1 MKLKFDFWF
10 ELPNA
15 LTCLLDNK
23 CTDIDKNKSN
33 YYMAINKSFNSTLKA
48 INTEVKNIIENN
60 ESLSSDNII
69 DQNNRDKDSSNIR
82 EKNTQIANKLKEINE
97 RVIKLNEE
105 RTKLFISS
113 THFSINL
120 LKQLSSNLEEE
131 CNSFSYKSNEFKK
144 IDKIFNNCNNSS
156 NSNSSKG
163 SFEEQSAKLIKKL
176 KLSITILRYI
186 YNESVKNLE
195 ESIKNVGNEFIS
207 MNKKDDKSD
216 KIENSDINNNN
227 QIKKNNCEKD
237 SKNQKTPNNDTVK
250 SDEFNNNHFQNITN
264 DNKVNA
270 DNNDILNGE
279 FYFFFL
285 VKKVVEKLESKLF
298 KISFKILNDNFNSLK
313 EEITF
318 ELNENNEVS
327 KNKQSIRFRANSNY
341 KNSNVKESI
350 NKNVNSFKMNA
361 NSCSKNYFNSSDDMG
376 QNNTFLPLVPK

>member
-15 LTCLLDNK
+15 LTCLLDSK

-33 YYMAINKSFNSTLKA
+33 YFMAINKSFNSTLKA

-60 ESLSSDNII
+60 ENSSSSHDNKI
-69 DQNNRDKDSSNIR
+69 DKNNGNINNSN
-82 EKNTQIANKLKEINE
+82 KNTQIANKLKEINE
-97 RVIKLNEE
+97 RVMKLNEE

-120 LKQLSSNLEEE
+120 LKQLSSNLEED

-163 SFEEQSAKLIKKL
+163 SFEELSATLIKKL

-195 ESIKNVGNEFIS
+195 ESIKNVGNESIL
-207 MNKKDDKSD
+207 MNKKNEKSD
-216 KIENSDINNNN
+216 KTEKEENIDEINK
-227 QIKKNNCEKD
+227 ITCEID
-237 SKNQKTPNNDTVK
+237 SKMQKTQNNGTVEHNK
-250 SDEFNNNHFQNITN
+250 SIHNHFQNLIKDIKENTT
-264 DNKVNA
+264 
-270 DNNDILNGE
+270 NNDSLNGE

-327 KNKQSIRFRANSNY
+327 KNKQSIRFRANSDF
-341 KNSNVKESI
+341 KHSHLKESI
-350 NKNVNSFKMNA
+350 NKNVNLSKMNT
-361 NSCSKNYFNSSDDMG
+361 NSCSKNNFNSSDDRG
-376 QNNTFLPLVPK
+376 QHNTFLPLVPK